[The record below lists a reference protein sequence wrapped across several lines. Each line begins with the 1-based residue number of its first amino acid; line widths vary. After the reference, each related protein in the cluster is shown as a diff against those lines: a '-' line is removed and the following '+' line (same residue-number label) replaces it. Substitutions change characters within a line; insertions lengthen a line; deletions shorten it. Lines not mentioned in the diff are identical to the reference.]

1 MLSGEPLDPGP
12 LARQGGVERERCVAL
27 QVDAAV
33 RASSASLR
41 ARYRDR
47 GLVISGVPC
56 DQFAGQEPGKPE
68 EIAEFYST
76 SYSVMFP
83 RTEKLKV
90 SGQAR
95 HPLYE
100 LLTALPDRS
109 GIVGDAQWNF
119 EKFIVSPRGKPSR
132 GFRPTTL
139 PEAAELDEAIEENL
153 PGSASPEWS
162 AKAAC
167 EVAWAIGDRPPRWL
181 APASPRECGG
191 AGAARTVTGLRGS
204 QPGTL
209 AQGSVLTREEI
220 EGRRVSA
227 APLRVRLLPL
237 LRRATLRCVRT
248 PAPPRLLETAGSSP
262 GCRAVPRR
270 AKRRA
275 RHGSR

>member
-68 EIAEFYST
+68 EIAEFCST

-132 GFRPTTL
+132 GSVRRRCPRRPNSMKRSRRTFREARRRSGRRRL
-139 PEAAELDEAIEENL
+139 PVRSRGRSGIVHPAGS
-153 PGSASPEWS
+153 PRPVQGSA
-162 AKAAC
+162 
-167 EVAWAIGDRPPRWL
+167 EVQVLRAPS
-181 APASPRECGG
+181 PASEAVNPERS
-191 AGAARTVTGLRGS
+191 RK
-204 QPGTL
+204 
-209 AQGSVLTREEI
+209 
-220 EGRRVSA
+220 GR
-227 APLRVRLLPL
+227 
-237 LRRATLRCVRT
+237 C
-248 PAPPRLLETAGSSP
+248 
-262 GCRAVPRR
+262 
-270 AKRRA
+270 
-275 RHGSR
+275 